1 MSPPLDLTNTQRF
14 PSLADLPLVN
24 DEGGGGNREEWWLI
38 GQIKERMT
46 ITQPTV
52 VATDRSG
59 ADFAATFDKDDAGAD
74 ERVWKKGHCLAIPRA
89 RRTASKAGG
98 GFVKVPPGQGG
109 SVRVVPGGWEVLRAM
124 ERVQDGCASC
134 EGEGGSR
141 CLGCGVVRYCSK
153 VSRLPP
159 PPPPK
164 PTYLLGRALADGTV
178 NGNLG
183 ARQECQVKGWTE
195 GGHKKECKAFKAATQ
210 IWGDDKQRGDD
221 AAH

>member
-24 DEGGGGNREEWWLI
+24 DEGGGGSREEWWLI

-98 GFVKVPPGQGG
+98 GFVKVPLGQGG

-124 ERVQDGCASC
+124 ERVQDG
-134 EGEGGSR
+134 
-141 CLGCGVVRYCSK
+141 
-153 VSRLPP
+153 
-159 PPPPK
+159 
-164 PTYLLGRALADGTV
+164 
-178 NGNLG
+178 
-183 ARQECQVKGWTE
+183 QECQVKGWTE